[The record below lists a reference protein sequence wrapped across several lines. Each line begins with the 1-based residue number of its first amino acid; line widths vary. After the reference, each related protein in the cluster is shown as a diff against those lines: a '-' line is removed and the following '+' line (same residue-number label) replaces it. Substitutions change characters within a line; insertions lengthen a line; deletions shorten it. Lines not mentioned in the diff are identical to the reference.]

1 MKLINKTNG
10 KILAE
15 NLEVADTPAK
25 RMKGL
30 LGRENFA
37 QGNGLHII
45 PCNNIHSFFMKF
57 KFDAVF
63 IDKKNKVR
71 CIFENIR
78 PSRIKFCFWAHSV
91 IELPAGVIAATD
103 TKPGHDLEFG
113 NN

>member
-10 KILAE
+10 KVLVE
-15 NLEVADTPAK
+15 NFEVADTPAK

-30 LGRENFA
+30 LGRETMA
-37 QGNGLHII
+37 SGEGLHII

-71 CIFENIR
+71 CIVENMS
-78 PSRIKFCFWAHSV
+78 PARIKFCFWAHSV
-91 IELPAGVIAATD
+91 IELPAGVIAD
-103 TKPGHDLEFG
+103 TGTMPGDEIGFVK
-113 NN
+113 